1 MANAADNRERHGS
14 TGSGKVR
21 GTERGENI
29 QFNFPNG
36 VGSEYKHKGFI
47 TGRSLLKAGVNS
59 PSQSRRNGR
68 TEGEDK
74 KKKKSKRGKQG
85 RDKEMSK
92 KRR

>member
-74 KKKKSKRGKQG
+74 KKKKAKEGSKG
-85 RDKEMSK
+85 ET
-92 KRR
+92 RR